1 MAQYGRILK
10 RALLTIM
17 PSPLRNK
24 VMESSPAFRKSAPEG
39 MEFVFDKYL
48 DDVKVNI
55 STRYLCERLM
65 WSGQFEMPLMGF
77 LKNNAKSGWICIDV
91 GANVGAVSLALAK
104 HIGPEGKVYSFEP
117 GKPNLERL
125 RANLELN
132 PELKKRIEIHP
143 VGVSNE
149 PGELKWHEEPGN
161 PGNAM
166 LSKEGSHSVPVI
178 TLEDFAREHNLERV
192 DFMKVDVEGMEFE
205 VLTGAREMLKN
216 LHPTLYFETLKRFSG
231 EHGGQNF
238 KLIET
243 MLIDECKY
251 DLFKLDLQGNLHPVK
266 DGDWGDYTVA
276 VYKQTS

>member
-10 RALLTIM
+10 RALLTVM
-17 PSPLRNK
+17 PSPLRKK
-24 VMESSPAFRKSAPEG
+24 VLDSSPAFRKAAPEG
-39 MEFVFDKYL
+39 MDFVL
-48 DDVKVNI
+48 DDYQGDIKVHIN
-55 STRYLCERLM
+55 TRYLCERLM
-65 WSGQFEMPLMGF
+65 WSGQFELPLMGF
-77 LKNNAKSGWICIDV
+77 LKKNAKEGWICIDV
-91 GANVGAVSLALAK
+91 GTNVGAVSLALAK
-104 HIGPEGKVYSFEP
+104 YIGPEGKIYSFEP

-125 RANLELN
+125 AANLDLN
-132 PELKKRIEIHP
+132 PELKKRIEVHP

-166 LSKEGSHSVPVI
+166 LGKDGSHSVPVI
-178 TLEDFAREHNLERV
+178 TLDNFAREQHLQRV

-205 VLTGAREMLKN
+205 VLTGARNMLKE

-243 MLIDECKY
+243 MLIDECGYK
-251 DLFKLDLQGNLHPVK
+251 LFKLDLQGDLHPVS
-266 DGDWGDYTVA
+266 DGNWGDYTVA
-276 VYKQTS
+276 IYQQ